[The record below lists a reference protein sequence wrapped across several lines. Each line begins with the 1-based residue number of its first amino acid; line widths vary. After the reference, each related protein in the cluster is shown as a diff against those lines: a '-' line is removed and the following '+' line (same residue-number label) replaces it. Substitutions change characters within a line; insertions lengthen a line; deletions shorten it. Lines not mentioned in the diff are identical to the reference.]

1 VRPGRRR
8 LLHGAAAAAVAVTL
22 RGPAFAQVADAA
34 RAAMAGAATA
44 FLSALTADGR
54 KRAVFAFDDRERLD
68 WHYVPRRRNGLPF
81 KEMSPTAR
89 AAAHELMKASL
100 GGPGYGKAVNVI
112 RLEGVLR
119 QLETFGALMRDPENY
134 HVSVFGT
141 PGPGAPWGWRLEGH
155 HLSLNFTLVPGK
167 PVAVTPA
174 FLGANPAEV
183 RSGPAKGLRVLGRE
197 QDLGRAL
204 AQAMD
209 AEQRRRMIIGAQS
222 LGDIVSGPGRG
233 ESLTAPAGLPAADL
247 RTEQREALVRL
258 VEEYARAMRADVAD
272 EELRRLHAAGL
283 ERVHFAWA
291 GPLDPGHAHY
301 YRIHGPTV
309 LIEFDNTQNDANHIH
324 TVWHDPRND
333 FGADLLRAHYQHG
346 HFTWGAPGAPQ
357 APRSRADARGAPA

>member
-1 VRPGRRR
+1 MALP
-8 LLHGAAAAAVAVTL
+8 
-22 RGPAFAQVADAA
+22 GPALAQVGDGP

-44 FLSALTADGR
+44 LLAALTAEGR
-54 KRAVFAFDDRERLD
+54 RRAAFAFDDRERLD

-81 KEMSPTAR
+81 KEMSPAAR

-100 GGPGYGKAVNVI
+100 SSLGYAKAVNVI

-119 QLETFGALMRDPENY
+119 QLETFGALMRDPESY
-134 HVSVFGT
+134 CVSMFGT
-141 PGPGAPWGWRLEGH
+141 PGAGAPWGWRLEGH

-183 RSGPAKGLRVLGRE
+183 RSGPSKGLRALGRE

-209 AEQRRRMIIGAQS
+209 AEQRRRMAIGTRS
-222 LGDIVSGPGRG
+222 LGDIVTGPGRPEG
-233 ESLTAPAGLPAADL
+233 LTAPAGIAAADL
-247 RTEQREALVRL
+247 RAEQREALVRL
-258 VEEYARAMRADVAD
+258 VEEYARTMRTDVAD
-272 EELRRLHAAGL
+272 EELRRIHAAGI
-283 ERVHFAWA
+283 ERLHFAWA
-291 GPLDPGHAHY
+291 GPIEPGHAHY

-324 TVWHDPRND
+324 SVWHDPRND
-333 FGADLLRAHYQHG
+333 FGADLLRAHYQRG
-346 HFTWGAPGAPQ
+346 HPHRHA
-357 APRSRADARGAPA
+357 